1 MNRIANCVFCQIC
14 EGTAPSNTIFK
25 NENFIVFACR
35 TQATKHHYLVC
46 PIQHINDAKSLVP
59 GQETLVEE
67 MYKIAKQIVIDKGEN
82 LNEARFGFHWPPFH
96 SISHLHLHILA
107 PVDGLRFFHR
117 LIYKPNSMWFVSP
130 EYVIT
135 WLKTHRAIGNEE
147 TSSN

>member
-59 GQETLVEE
+59 GQETLGK
-67 MYKIAKQIVIDKGEN
+67 YIPLTQIYDIKCYN
-82 LNEARFGFHWPPFH
+82 TLFSNF
-96 SISHLHLHILA
+96 ISFSL
-107 PVDGLRFFHR
+107 
-117 LIYKPNSMWFVSP
+117 S
-130 EYVIT
+130 
-135 WLKTHRAIGNEE
+135 
-147 TSSN
+147 